1 MKEKGKE
8 LWNRYG
14 AVLLYLFFGGCTT
27 ILNVCL
33 YYCLR
38 HLAGYSLNASNIA
51 AWVGAVLFAYVTNRK
66 WVFESKAKGALP
78 VAKEIGRFLPAACH
92 RNYGCGNY
100 VFYGNTLRLERCS
113 HEVDFQLHRN
123 CCKLCGE

>member
-1 MKEKGKE
+1 MESV
-8 LWNRYG
+8 WRCPS
-14 AVLLYLFFGGCTT
+14 LFIFGGCTT

-78 VAKEIGRFLPAACH
+78 VAKEIGRFLPAGLPQELWMWELCI
-92 RNYGCGNY
+92 
-100 VFYGNTLRLERCS
+100 LR
-113 HEVDFQLHRN
+113 
-123 CCKLCGE
+123 